1 MKKILSYFKC
11 IALVTLASC
20 YTPEPGDPTSVLI
33 REGTV
38 AVFNSTLN
46 APKFNIATFRF
57 PASFGSSGSLPN
69 DSRFNQ
75 GPWEFTE
82 SGFPIPNYTTTY
94 RFDQPPNAIQ
104 EGDFLIDTILIDNF
118 NVNNSVVRIRMRG
131 KFLRLNQFVPFDD
144 AKAFENWIN
153 AQKNV
158 PNANALCEQYALQA
172 ISYGETNNGSSF
184 SIIATS
190 LDPLQPT
197 YTYPSS
203 WPLSKGTGLP
213 LPPFRRSFGGD
224 LDTYTTDFRLGEVF
238 YYEAVNG
245 VKFYVLVA
253 NLREGILP
261 PQLLR
266 ATFKFSEANNSCTTC
281 DPL

>member
-1 MKKILSYFKC
+1 MNKILLYFAC
-11 IALVTLASC
+11 IALISLASC
-20 YTPEPGDPTSVLI
+20 YTPEPGDPTTTLI

-38 AVFNSTLN
+38 AVFNSDT
-46 APKFNIATFRF
+46 ADAKFNIATFRF

-75 GPWEFTE
+75 GPWQFTE
-82 SGFPIPNYTTTY
+82 SEFPLPGYTTSY
-94 RFDQPPNAIQ
+94 RFNQPPNAIQ

-118 NVNNSVVRIRMRG
+118 NVNNSLVSLRMRG
-131 KFLRLNQFVPFDD
+131 KFVRLNQFVPFDD
-144 AKAFENWIN
+144 ANAFEDWIN
-153 AQKNV
+153 TQKNLA
-158 PNANALCEQYALQA
+158 NASALCEQYTQQA
-172 ISYGETNNGSSF
+172 ISYGETNNGASF
-184 SIIATS
+184 SIIATNP
-190 LDPLQPT
+190 DPLQPT
-197 YTYPSS
+197 YTYPSP
-203 WPLSKGTGLP
+203 WPVSKGTGLT
-213 LPPFRRSFGGD
+213 LPPFRKSLGGN

-253 NLREGILP
+253 NLRAGILP